1 MGRNDISDSGAA
13 SLSHALPVNS
23 SLTML
28 DLRMTHISAFGVCW
42 TVQCVQGKY
51 NYGTVLVEHDND
63 DKFSRQDDY
72 SIDVWEEEDK
82 DKYVNK

>member
-1 MGRNDISDSGAA
+1 M
-13 SLSHALPVNS
+13 
-23 SLTML
+23 
-28 DLRMTHISAFGVCW
+28 
-42 TVQCVQGKY
+42 QGKY

-63 DKFSRQDDY
+63 DKLSRQDDY